1 MFLANTNHLQGSL
14 FNSEKDLNNT
24 LQCILKNNWS
34 LIFYE
39 KVFKQIDEQD
49 FKDMYDP
56 IYGRVNFPVNIL
68 AALEII
74 KEMHSLTDEQL
85 YESYH
90 FNYLYQK
97 AVGVENINH
106 SSFTIRT
113 LYNFRKSYCQHEKLT
128 GINLFDQIFKDGRD
142 SIIQDLGLNTSTQR
156 TDSVMIGAN
165 IKRMNRLTLFHKVL
179 SNLIKCVRKVDIT
192 ISEELNSIISQEE
205 DGYYYRLPKTMV
217 QAKTEQLGNYIFIY
231 VKRFEND
238 SRVNKTKA
246 FIDAKR
252 VLDEQCTVR
261 KDNKI
266 ELKERNEIS
275 SSSMQNPADTDA
287 TYRFKNKEGH
297 RGYSTHATETCDKEN
312 PIQVITHVETVK
324 NNVDDAKV
332 LSESIETLKEETDLK
347 TIIADGGY
355 VSDDVRNVCDKENI
369 DFIAT
374 AIRGKENE
382 KELDSLSFEL
392 NENKLIEKCPNGE
405 KPISQTLKADG
416 TLNANFDS
424 AKCAVCPLREK
435 CIAYKSEKQSRIK
448 IDTKRRWLDIRNA
461 KLESG
466 EYQSLCKMRPAVEG
480 LMEKMKPKY
489 LHGRTMFRG
498 LHKVGQRMIM
508 RAIGLN
514 FKRYAAHILDLAK
527 DLLFLFETMSHLT
540 VFSIIRIF
548 QHAFL
553 QEGHQLHLNILFYFL
568 FQVKNL

>member
-1 MFLANTNHLQGSL
+1 MFLANNNHLQGSL

-24 LQCILKNNWS
+24 LQRILKNNWS
-34 LIFYE
+34 SIFYD
-39 KVFKQIDEQD
+39 KVFKHINEQD
-49 FKDMYDP
+49 FKDLYDP

-74 KEMHSLTDEQL
+74 KDMHSLTDEQL

-97 AVGVENINH
+97 AVGVEDINQ
-106 SSFTIRT
+106 SSFAIRT
-113 LYNFRKSYCQHEKLT
+113 LYNFRENYCEYEKRT
-128 GINLFDQIFKDGRD
+128 GIDLFDQVLKDGRD
-142 SIIQDLGLNTSTQR
+142 KIIEDLGLNTATQR

-179 SNLIKCVRKVDIT
+179 SNLIKCIGKDDIK
-192 ISEELNSIISQEE
+192 ISEELESIISQEE

-217 QAKTEQLGNYIFIY
+217 QNKTEQLGNYIYIY
-231 VKRFEND
+231 VKRFEKD
-238 SRVNKTKA
+238 ERVNKKKA
-246 FIDAKR
+246 YINAKR
-252 VLDEQCTVR
+252 ILDEQCNIR

-266 ELKERNEIS
+266 ELCDRMEIS
-275 SSSMQNPADTDA
+275 SGSMQNPADTDA

-297 RGYSTHATETCDKEN
+297 RGYSTHATETCNKEN

-332 LSESIETLKEETDLK
+332 LSEYIETLKEETGLE
-347 TIIADGGY
+347 TIIGDGAF
-355 VSDDVRNVCDKENI
+355 VSDEVRNVCEKESI
-369 DFIAT
+369 TFIAT

-405 KPISQTLKADG
+405 SPISQKLKADG
-416 TLNANFDS
+416 TLIANFNS
-424 AKCAVCPLREK
+424 AKCAACPLKEK
-435 CIAYKSEKQSRIK
+435 CIAYKSEKPSRIK
-448 IDTKRRWLDIRNA
+448 IDTKRRWLDERNA

-466 EYQSLCKMRPAVEG
+466 EYQSLCKLRPPVEG

-498 LHKVGQRMIM
+498 LQKVGQRMIM
-508 RAIGLN
+508 RAIGIN
-514 FKRYAAHILDLAK
+514 FKRYAAYILDLLK
-527 DLLFLFETMSHLT
+527 DLLFSFETMSHLML
-540 VFSIIRIF
+540 FRITHSF
-548 QHAFL
+548 
-553 QEGHQLHLNILFYFL
+553 
-568 FQVKNL
+568 